1 MISDTRT
8 RFTAELA
15 RIVDAASADPAIV
28 GLVGFG
34 STADPARADE
44 WSDHDIAVIT
54 RAGDEARYRNDL
66 SWLPDSDRIALSVV
80 DQHDGVTIVY
90 DDGRVIEFGVAT
102 IEGFATWAGNAATVL
117 IDRGGVAPVVE
128 RMLARP
134 AAGDHVDVGRETR
147 IALAKL
153 LIGVGRAR
161 RGELLTADHNIR
173 GEALD
178 HLLRA
183 WGIALPADRSRLD
196 TLDPRRRFEQ
206 AHPALGAR
214 LADAVRHDPETAA
227 RTLLDLA
234 EETLGARQD
243 FPSDGADAIRS
254 RLGWP
259 QKDAR
264 RTSQRVAPDAARSW
278 EPRCRSRPPS

>member
-8 RFTAELA
+8 PFTAELA
-15 RIVDAASADPAIV
+15 RIVEAASADPGIV

-34 STADPARADE
+34 STADTSRADE

-54 RAGDEARYRNDL
+54 RAGDEARYRHDL
-66 SWLPDSDRIALSVV
+66 SWLPDSSGIAMSVI
-80 DQHDGVTIVY
+80 DEHDGVTVVF

-102 IEGFATWAGNAATVL
+102 IDGFAGWAGNAAAVL

-134 AAGDHVDVGRETR
+134 APGDDVDIDRETR

-173 GEALD
+173 GEALE

-183 WGIALPADRSRLD
+183 FAAALPGVRGRLD

-206 AHPALGAR
+206 VYPELGAR
-214 LADAVRHDPETAA
+214 IADALRSDPEDAA
-227 RTLLDLA
+227 RRLLGLA
-234 EETLGARQD
+234 EEHLGGRGD
-243 FPSDGADAIRS
+243 FPRAGADAIRR
-254 RLGWP
+254 RLGWE
-259 QKDAR
+259 R
-264 RTSQRVAPDAARSW
+264 
-278 EPRCRSRPPS
+278 